1 MSFSNDGQGEDLCN
15 DGKSLRNSMKSRPYL
30 HIPNFSNNDVGIYRC
45 ESAFKGGIENYEINV
60 ANTVRPTISAWLERE
75 NNKMVAVC
83 TAERGKP
90 AANISWSHTGN
101 SPPVETLSESHGFFT
116 AESRLEL
123 TEGVDVKN
131 LSCAVSHPYWTE
143 EQILVPKP
151 QKGHM
156 HLILRPIIIVSVLA
170 VMPAV
175 RHATIQICIGRMWK
189 NVVTPLTLLQKLKF
203 ATCW

>member
-1 MSFSNDGQGEDLCN
+1 
-15 DGKSLRNSMKSRPYL
+15 
-30 HIPNFSNNDVGIYRC
+30 
-45 ESAFKGGIENYEINV
+45 
-60 ANTVRPTISAWLERE
+60 
-75 NNKMVAVC
+75 MVAVC

-143 EQILVPKP
+143 EQILVPEP
-151 QKGHM
+151 QKGQALAECMASFYVLWLKTEYINYNFVCRCDLHVQNIINKP
-156 HLILRPIIIVSVLA
+156 LIFTLSCRLYASYFAAHHYCFGVSCGFNRFIFSLQNKKTLR
-170 VMPAV
+170 
-175 RHATIQICIGRMWK
+175 
-189 NVVTPLTLLQKLKF
+189 
-203 ATCW
+203 